1 MTASNSLH
9 ASIHKTST
17 IFFLFLIIILEGYV
31 VLSSELLAI
40 RQSIPFTG
48 SGTETVSV
56 IIAAVLMPLAF
67 GYQAGGRFKPKPR
80 FGVRKKLI
88 FNIIVAM
95 AFLIPA
101 LTYVIIDH
109 LYDLSVDLGIKHR
122 LLHISLYSA
131 LFIVT
136 PVYLLGQ
143 TIPLISNY
151 FGKEKLSRI
160 TGRILFFS
168 TMGSFLGAVFSTLVL
183 MANFGVDITVGLNF
197 IILTGLV
204 ILLSKNKFSH
214 LVKFTFVLGLVG
226 VVLNSGWTTSKAG
239 ILESNLY
246 NTISIVERKDQRH
259 LLLNNSYSSMYSDSG
274 RKYTYL
280 EFAEKLGIKN
290 MPPSDEP
297 RDVLVVGAGA
307 FTFGF
312 GDEENN
318 YDYVDIDKNL
328 ERVAEEHI
336 LLEELGENKTFHPMP
351 ARAFLAQ
358 TDKKYDMI
366 FLDTY
371 FGHLTLP
378 EHLITLDFF
387 LEIKEHLKDESVL
400 LTNFVASPNFL
411 DPFTRTL
418 DNTVR
423 AAFPYVSRHVA
434 HTHYAP
440 WNENEKIIKN
450 IMYVYRHQ
458 ADFGEPSVYTDN
470 KNRAFLDKP

>member
-1 MTASNSLH
+1 MSTSKSLQ
-9 ASIHKTST
+9 AGIHKTST
-17 IFFLFLIIILEGYV
+17 IFCLFMVIILEGYV

-67 GYQAGGRFKPKPR
+67 GYHAGGRFKPKPG

-88 FNIIVAM
+88 FNLIVAM
-95 AFLIPA
+95 MFLIPA
-101 LTYVIIDH
+101 LTYVIIEH
-109 LYDLSVDLGIKHR
+109 LYDLSFDLGIKHR
-122 LLHISLYSA
+122 LVQISIYSA
-131 LFIVT
+131 LFIIT

-143 TIPLISNY
+143 TIPLISHY
-151 FGKEKLSRI
+151 FNKEKLAKI

-183 MANFGVDITVGLNF
+183 MSNLGVDLTVGLNF

-204 ILLSKNKFSH
+204 ILLSKNKTSN
-214 LVKFTFVLGLVG
+214 LVKFAFVVGLFG
-226 VVLNSGWTTSKAG
+226 VVLNSGWMTRKAG
-239 ILESNLY
+239 ILQSNLY
-246 NTISIVERKDQRH
+246 NTIKVVERGGERH
-259 LLLNNSYSSMYSDSG
+259 LILNNSLSSMYSDTG
-274 RKYTYL
+274 RKYVYL
-280 EFAEKLGIKN
+280 ELAEKLGVKD

-297 RDVLVVGAGA
+297 RDILVVGAGA

-312 GDEENN
+312 EDEINN

-328 ERVAEEHI
+328 KDVAEDRI
-336 LLEELGENKTFHPMP
+336 LLEDLGPNKTFHPMP

-366 FLDTY
+366 YLDTY

-378 EHLITLDFF
+378 EHLVTLDFF

-400 LTNFVASPNFL
+400 LTNFVGSPNFL
-411 DPFTRTL
+411 DPFSRTL

-423 AAFPYVSRHVA
+423 AAFPYVSRHVG
-434 HTHYAP
+434 YQMYNP
-440 WNENEKIIKN
+440 WNDKIGQIRN

-458 ADFGEPSVYTDN
+458 TDFGEPAIYTDN